1 MDFVKKSGGSWHR
14 DASTLH
20 IPFPTITSPHFN
32 RGSWHWV
39 ASALCCLY
47 PATIAARFNW
57 GSWHQD
63 ASALCRLFPATTA
76 ICCSRGTWHQVAIAL
91 RHCPTSSSQLGS
103 SVLGCQHL
111 FFPLSRQPLIS
122 LYPQLPKLSRTKTKR
137 GLQLSLACRRQ
148 LHQHPYL
155 KNKCHPPRLP
165 SFL

>member
-111 FFPLSRQPLIS
+111 FFPLSRQPVTNGVDKKAGPCRYPWHLPGGGTACVATRDIWMGYVTY
-122 LYPQLPKLSRTKTKR
+122 LYRDHWV
-137 GLQLSLACRRQ
+137 G
-148 LHQHPYL
+148 
-155 KNKCHPPRLP
+155 
-165 SFL
+165 